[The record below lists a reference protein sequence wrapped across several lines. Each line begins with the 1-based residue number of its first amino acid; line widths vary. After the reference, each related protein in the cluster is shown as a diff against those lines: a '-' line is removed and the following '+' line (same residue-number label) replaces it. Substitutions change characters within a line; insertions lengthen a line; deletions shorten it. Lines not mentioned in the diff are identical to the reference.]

1 MQTTQPIFQPIF
13 DIKSI
18 AQRWSALESFAP
30 LRVIHN
36 DTDYEN
42 MVNLL
47 NGLLDAVGDDET
59 QPLASLLELVGEIVA
74 DYEAK
79 KFEIP
84 KEEPKEVLRFMMETK
99 NTSQVDLAS
108 VVPQSNLSA
117 ILAGKRK
124 ISPKV
129 AKGLGDFFGISP
141 LAFLTLT

>member
-1 MQTTQPIFQPIF
+1 MRQAPQPIF

-18 AQRWSALESFAP
+18 AQRWSDFEHFAHV
-30 LRVIHN
+30 RIIHN
-36 DTDYEN
+36 ETDYDS

-47 NGLLDAVGDDET
+47 NALLDAVGDDET
-59 QPLASLLELVGEIVA
+59 NPLFSLLELVGNIIA
-74 DYEAK
+74 DYEEK
-79 KFEIP
+79 SVEIF
-84 KEEPKEVLRFMMETK
+84 KAEPKEVLRFMMETK